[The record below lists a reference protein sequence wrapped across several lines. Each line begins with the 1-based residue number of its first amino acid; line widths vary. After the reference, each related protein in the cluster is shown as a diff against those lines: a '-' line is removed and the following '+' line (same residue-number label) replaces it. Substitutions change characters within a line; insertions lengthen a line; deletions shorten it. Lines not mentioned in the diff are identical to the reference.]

1 MKIGLGAVQFGLD
14 YGIANTA
21 GKVSEAQVAAILA
34 AATQLQLRLIDTA
47 ALYGDS
53 EAVLGRTM
61 LPAAP
66 FDIVTKTPQ
75 FAGADMGA
83 AQAQQLEDSLHA
95 SLCKLQVP
103 AVYGL
108 LIHRVD
114 DLLLPGGEMLM
125 ARMAL
130 LKQRGLVSKI
140 GVSVY
145 TGQQIDAVLERFPI
159 DLIQLPVNVLD
170 QRLLHSGHLRKLK
183 QAGVE
188 IHARSVFLQG
198 LLLMAP
204 KDLPAHFDGV
214 REHLASYHRFIAGQG
229 LTPLQAALGFV
240 TGLEEIDRVVCGVNS
255 SAQLQEI
262 CAAAGHVAA
271 GAALAGYDV
280 FAINDEMIVNPALWQ
295 QAKGKS

>member
-14 YGIANTA
+14 YGIANAA
-21 GKVSEAQVAAILA
+21 GKVCETEVAAILTA
-34 AATQLQLRLIDTA
+34 AAGLKLKLIDTA

-53 EAVLGRTM
+53 ETVLGRTM
-61 LPAAP
+61 AP
-66 FDIVTKTPQ
+66 SASFDIVTKTPQ
-75 FAGADMGA
+75 FAGAVLGTAD
-83 AQAQQLEDSLHA
+83 AQQLEESLHA
-95 SLCKLQVP
+95 SLLKLQRA

-114 DLLLPGGEMLM
+114 DLLLPGGEVLM
-125 ARMAL
+125 ERMVQ
-130 LKQRGLVSKI
+130 LKARGLVSKI

-145 TGQQIDAVLERFPI
+145 TGQQIDAVLARFQI
-159 DLIQLPVNVLD
+159 DLIQLPINVLD

-204 KDLPAHFDGV
+204 SDLPAHFDDV
-214 REHLASYHRFIAGQG
+214 REHLAAYHRFIARQG
-229 LTPLQAALGFV
+229 LTSLQAALGFV
-240 TGLEEIDRVVCGVNS
+240 TGLEEIDHVVCGVNS

-262 CAAAGHVAA
+262 CMADRYVAA
-271 GAALAGYDV
+271 SGEHVGYDA
-280 FAINDEMIVNPALWQ
+280 FAISDEALVNPALWQ
-295 QAKGKS
+295 QTKGK

>member
-21 GKVSEAQVAAILA
+21 GKVSEGDVAAILA
-34 AATQLQLRLIDTA
+34 AAAQLQLTLIDTA

-61 LPAAP
+61 SPASP

-75 FAGADMGA
+75 FAGSTLSELA
-83 AQAQQLEDSLHA
+83 AQQLEDSLHA
-95 SLCKLQVP
+95 SLRKLQRRS
-103 AVYGL
+103 VYGL

-114 DLLLPGGEMLM
+114 DLLLPGGEVLM

-145 TGQQIDAVLERFPI
+145 TGQQIDAVLARFPI
-159 DLIQLPVNVLD
+159 DLIQLPINVLD

-188 IHARSVFLQG
+188 IHARSAFLQG

-204 KDLPAHFDGV
+204 HELPAHFDGV
-214 REHLASYHRFIAGQG
+214 REHLAAYHRFIAGQA

-240 TGLEEIDRVVCGVNS
+240 TGLEEIDRVICGVNS
-255 SAQLQEI
+255 GMQLHEI
-262 CAAAGHVAA
+262 CAAAGHAVAGTA
-271 GAALAGYDV
+271 RADYDAFALS
-280 FAINDEMIVNPALWQ
+280 DELFVNPALWQ
-295 QAKGKS
+295 HSKEKS

>member
-21 GKVSEAQVAAILA
+21 GKVSEGEVAAILA
-34 AATQLQLRLIDTA
+34 TAARLQLTLIDTA

-53 EAVLGRTM
+53 EAVLGRAM
-61 LPAAP
+61 SPAAP

-75 FAGADMGA
+75 FSGA
-83 AQAQQLEDSLHA
+83 AVTEVEAQQLEDSLHA
-95 SLCKLQVP
+95 SLRKLQRP
-103 AVYGL
+103 SVYGL

-114 DLLLPGGEMLM
+114 DLLLPGGEALM

-145 TGQQIDAVLERFPI
+145 TGQQIDAVLARFPI

-188 IHARSVFLQG
+188 IHARSAFLQG

-204 KDLPAHFDGV
+204 HDLPAHFDSV
-214 REHLASYHRFIAGQG
+214 REHLAAYHRFIAGQG

-240 TGLEEIDRVVCGVNS
+240 TGLEEIDQVVCGVNS
-255 SAQLQEI
+255 SVQLQEI
-262 CAAAGHVAA
+262 CAAAGRAA
-271 GAALAGYDV
+271 ASAACAGYDA
-280 FAINDEMIVNPALWQ
+280 FAISDEAIVNPALWQ

>member
-21 GKVSEAQVAAILA
+21 GKVSEGEVAAILA
-34 AATQLQLRLIDTA
+34 AAAQLQLTLIDTA

-53 EAVLGRTM
+53 EAVLGRAM
-61 LPAAP
+61 SPAAP

-75 FAGADMGA
+75 FAGSAVGEA
-83 AQAQQLEDSLHA
+83 EAQQLEDSLHA
-95 SLCKLQVP
+95 SLRMLQRP
-103 AVYGL
+103 SVYGL
-108 LIHRVD
+108 LVHRVD
-114 DLLLPGGEMLM
+114 DLLLPGGEALM

-130 LKQRGLVSKI
+130 LKQQGLVSKI

-145 TGQQIDAVLERFPI
+145 TGQQIDAVLARFPI
-159 DLIQLPVNVLD
+159 DLIQLPINVLD

-188 IHARSVFLQG
+188 IHARSAFLQG

-204 KDLPAHFDGV
+204 HELPAHFDGV
-214 REHLASYHRFIAGQG
+214 REHLAAYHRFIAGQG

-240 TGLEEIDRVVCGVNS
+240 TGLDEIDHVVCGVNS
-255 SAQLQEI
+255 SVQLQEI
-262 CAAAGHVAA
+262 CTAAGHPGA
-271 GAALAGYDV
+271 GAARAGYDA
-280 FAINDEMIVNPALWQ
+280 FAINDEAIVNPALWQ
-295 QAKGKS
+295 QAKEKS